1 MNNEQLQDWLANL
14 HEIFFNE
21 SGRNQREQAFLSTGP
36 EAQKWSQILS
46 KLAPQTNILLNYF
59 MCNFDDPRL
68 SEPLITQILSLYYK
82 IVFNKTLECFSK
94 NFDEVS
100 LPSLRLVPHKTVTN
114 SASTGQNNL
123 KIGGYGNIAQCS
135 SSIQICVLPEETTEL
150 VGET

>member
-14 HEIFFNE
+14 HEIFFNN

-46 KLAPQTNILLNYF
+46 KLGPQTNMLLNYF

-82 IVFNKTLECFSK
+82 IGLFLEYLIKFKFLKFLIREGPQLLLNSQIKNPLWKNNYFDYLANRKIVDLSKKNKIK
-94 NFDEVS
+94 NY
-100 LPSLRLVPHKTVTN
+100 R
-114 SASTGQNNL
+114 
-123 KIGGYGNIAQCS
+123 
-135 SSIQICVLPEETTEL
+135 
-150 VGET
+150 